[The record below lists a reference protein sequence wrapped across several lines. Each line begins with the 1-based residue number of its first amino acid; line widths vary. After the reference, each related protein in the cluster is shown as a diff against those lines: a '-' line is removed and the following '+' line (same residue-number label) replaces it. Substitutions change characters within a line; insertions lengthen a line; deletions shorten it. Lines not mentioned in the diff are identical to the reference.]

1 MLARSCLFSLLLV
14 VAAATAGERPEIS
27 PDSLLKKMKS
37 ESKPLL
43 LDVRSPQEFTDG
55 HVADA
60 VNIPFNE
67 LRDRIGELGADKA
80 REVVVYCR
88 SGKRAGIAETTL
100 RKLGFTAVLH
110 LTGDMLGWQ
119 RDGRPIA
126 K

>member
-1 MLARSCLFSLLLV
+1 MHAPICFFCLLLAAAA
-14 VAAATAGERPEIS
+14 VAAERPEIS
-27 PDSLLKKMKS
+27 PDGLLSKMKG

-43 LDVRSPQEFTDG
+43 LDVRSPQEFSDG

-67 LRDRIGELGADKA
+67 LRDRIAELGDDKA

-119 RDGRPIA
+119 RDGRPIS

>member
-1 MLARSCLFSLLLV
+1 MHTRIFLFCLLLV
-14 VAAATAGERPEIS
+14 SAIAGAGERPEIS
-27 PDSLLKKMKS
+27 PDAFLAKMKA
-37 ESKPLL
+37 EAKPLL
-43 LDVRSPQEFTDG
+43 LDVRTSQEFSDG
-55 HVADA
+55 HVAGA

-67 LRDRIGELGADKA
+67 LRERVAELGEDKA

-88 SGKRAGIAETTL
+88 SGKRAGLAETTL

-119 RDGRPIA
+119 REGRPIA

>member
-1 MLARSCLFSLLLV
+1 MSARTCLLCSFLFLFVGLAD
-14 VAAATAGERPEIS
+14 ERPEIS
-27 PDSLLKKMKS
+27 PDDLLTKMKA
-37 ESKPLL
+37 ETKPLL
-43 LDVRSPQEFTDG
+43 LDVRSPQEFAEG
-55 HVADA
+55 HVAGA
-60 VNIPFNE
+60 LNIPFNE
-67 LRDRIGELGADKA
+67 VRDRVTELGDDKA

-88 SGKRAGIAETTL
+88 SGKRAGLAEKTL

>member
-1 MLARSCLFSLLLV
+1 MYTRIFLFCLLLV
-14 VAAATAGERPEIS
+14 SAIAGAGERPEIS
-27 PDSLLKKMKS
+27 PDALLAKMKA
-37 ESKPLL
+37 EAKPLL
-43 LDVRSPQEFTDG
+43 LDVRTSQEFSDG
-55 HVADA
+55 HVAGA

-67 LRDRIGELGADKA
+67 LRERVAELGEEKA

-88 SGKRAGIAETTL
+88 SGKRAGLAETTL